1 MPAYFDP
8 SLIDQLTGYLIIDT
22 NVLHS
27 CFTDP
32 KFFVDFMVITKNTQ
46 LLIDPI
52 VRLEF
57 MRGAYQENLYA
68 EKRAFLEYDKF
79 YIMTDHYQ
87 MYKDL
92 YDRALSISR
101 IYSHHGKP
109 DLKLGDLFIIAR
121 MAIYKSRVILAT
133 MDKDDFGT
141 LLFNRIGIAT
151 FTREKKDKHVQK
163 DIIEVNQFLRFDQKQ
178 CDECFGRL
186 PKR

>member
-92 YDRALSISR
+92 YFSDLQFYYLSVLQLLIFS
-101 IYSHHGKP
+101 GKQ
-109 DLKLGDLFIIAR
+109 LHL
-121 MAIYKSRVILAT
+121 
-133 MDKDDFGT
+133 
-141 LLFNRIGIAT
+141 
-151 FTREKKDKHVQK
+151 
-163 DIIEVNQFLRFDQKQ
+163 
-178 CDECFGRL
+178 
-186 PKR
+186 